1 MAGPDRVEWRRGF
14 PSRALGVL
22 GWYLSLGSIGIVVMF
37 VLFGSEPETLESG
50 EANPL
55 AAVPTGAIVVF
66 AVLAVPLLLALV
78 RRPTVAADHYGLTVR
93 PGILR
98 TLLLPWA
105 HVEEVAAYGVRE
117 EPYLLVRCGGRR
129 DPLGDSPHWFDRAVL
144 RAAARASRGDGP
156 TVKAYDVAVRMRE
169 FVGAP
174 DHQLASLAAVVPGHV
189 VMTNGL
195 T

>member
-1 MAGPDRVEWRRGF
+1 MAGPDRIEWRRGF

-22 GWYLSLGSIGIVVMF
+22 GWYVGIGSIGIVTAF

-50 EANPL
+50 RANPL
-55 AAVPTGAIVVF
+55 AAVPTVAILLFVM
-66 AVLAVPLLLALV
+66 LALPLLLALV

-105 HVEEVAAYGVRE
+105 HIEEVAAFGLRE
-117 EPYLLVRCGGRR
+117 EPFLLVRCGGQR
-129 DPLGDSPHWFDRAVL
+129 DRLGDSPRWFDRFVL
-144 RAAARASRGDGP
+144 RAAARASRGTGP
-156 TVKAYDVAVRMRE
+156 SVLAYDVAVRMTE

-174 DHQLASLAAVVPGHV
+174 DTQIASLISIAPDHV
-189 VMTNGL
+189 ILTNSL